1 MADIIYETFDFS
13 EDVDEDFDLDL
24 DSDDYE
30 PPTEEEINFGEAVY
44 NFLQELINADSCIN
58 DDYYLRGSVKKR
70 FESHCLCGKDRS
82 SDCNT
87 VYYDFKN
94 IDKYRIYENKVAEK
108 VLSKEDIIWSCCD
121 KEYIEKCFKEL
132 LCGKKS
138 IYFPNCCGFRNNRG
152 AVSVGLHSSAFNAT
166 KNHEGNTVDLIVF
179 AGKNRKTVTMRAID
193 TRSFETKLNSWIDLF
208 VHTDVT

>member
-1 MADIIYETFDFS
+1 MADIIYKSFDFS

-30 PPTEEEINFGEAVY
+30 PTTEEEINFGCAVY
-44 NFLQELINADSCIN
+44 NFLQELIDADGCIN
-58 DDYYLRGSVKKR
+58 DDYFLRGAVKKR
-70 FESHCLCGKDRS
+70 YETHCLCGKDRV
-82 SDCNT
+82 SDCNI

-108 VLSKEDIIWSCCD
+108 VLISEDIIWSFCD

-132 LCGKKS
+132 LCGNKS
-138 IYFPNCCGFRNNRG
+138 LYFPNCCGFRNKRG
-152 AVSVGLHSSAFNAT
+152 TVSIGLHSSNFNAT

-179 AGKNRKTVTMRAID
+179 AGKNRKTVTMSAID
-193 TRSFETKLNSWIDLF
+193 TRSFETMLNSWLDLF
-208 VHTDVT
+208 LDFSEK